1 MFSTQGV
8 IVHLFFSTYKHVA
21 KEKAPKPHSS
31 AASLQAR
38 GWRSFHIITS
48 SLLGQIYMTT
58 GEYVVMKQ
66 LKDSTRI
73 WSKYVL
79 SCMQHDNRRPRKLP
93 RVPENLLKK
102 RKKYQGLKAAEAK
115 RALEEKRKVPLG
127 KQIKFKRLES
137 FVRDSRR
144 KLRDDTRLRRMK
156 IYRKKVPNI
165 SNEKLAFVV
174 RITDIQG
181 VNHQVLNILKTF
193 RLGKIFAGVFVKLTE
208 ESVKMIQMIEPY
220 VAWGIPN
227 LKSVRELI
235 LKRGQTKVQGKK
247 KPLTD
252 NNMIEEELGKF
263 GIICLEDVIHE
274 LYSAGSNFTAVN
286 KFLCPFE
293 LSISRHA
300 GINRKGYLTEVGDP
314 GNRGAGINQLIRKL
328 N

>member
-1 MFSTQGV
+1 MIGRTSVYRTLLV
-8 IVHLFFSTYKHVA
+8 VMALDEV
-21 KEKAPKPHSS
+21 PVS
-31 AASLQAR
+31 AAQK
-38 GWRSFHIITS
+38 WRNMDGT
-48 SLLGQIYMTT
+48 
-58 GEYVVMKQ
+58 E
-66 LKDSTRI
+66 
-73 WSKYVL
+73 
-79 SCMQHDNRRPRKLP
+79 PRKLP

-193 RLGKIFAGVFVKLTE
+193 RLGKIFAGVFVKLTD
-208 ESVKMIQMIEPY
+208 ESVKTIQMIEPY

>member
-1 MFSTQGV
+1 MFRSSG
-8 IVHLFFSTYKHVA
+8 F
-21 KEKAPKPHSS
+21 HSS
-31 AASLQAR
+31 AQEK
-38 GWRSFHIITS
+38 WRTME
-48 SLLGQIYMTT
+48 GT
-58 GEYVVMKQ
+58 E
-66 LKDSTRI
+66 
-73 WSKYVL
+73 
-79 SCMQHDNRRPRKLP
+79 PRKLP

-156 IYRKKVPNI
+156 IYRKKIPNI

-181 VNHQVLNILKTF
+181 VSHYVLNILKTF

-235 LKRGQTKVQGKK
+235 LRRGQTKVQGKK
-247 KPLTD
+247 TPLTD
-252 NNMIEEELGKF
+252 NNMIEEKLGKF

-274 LYSAGSNFTAVN
+274 LYSVGSNFTAVN

-293 LSISRHA
+293 LSIARHA